1 MQVWYTIVYL
11 DILDDFYAYRTNFS
25 FTSKELAENFVAKI
39 PLLCTMV
46 YFEPNRI
53 VREKDRPIYTDLENA
68 IKDAIDFSKYGHY
81 DSYMYFN
88 CVSRVLLEEL
98 NSVCKDNRIKELE
111 ETVKN
116 LTKKNKEMEDKLK
129 LLEN

>member
-11 DILDDFYAYRTNFS
+11 DILDDFYAYSTKFS

-39 PLLCTMV
+39 PLLCNTIH
-46 YFEPNRI
+46 FEPNRI

-68 IKDAIDFSKYGHY
+68 IKDAIEFSKYGHY
-81 DSYMYFN
+81 DSYIYFN
-88 CVSRVLLEEL
+88 CVSRVPLEEL

>member
-11 DILDDFYAYRTNFS
+11 DILDDFYAYSTKFS

-39 PLLCTMV
+39 PLLCNTI

-68 IKDAIDFSKYGHY
+68 IKDAIEFSKYGHY
-81 DSYMYFN
+81 DSYIYFN
-88 CVSRVLLEEL
+88 CVSRVPLEEL

-111 ETVKN
+111 ETVRN